1 MEGHLADLPLHEL
14 LERFAA
20 RTPAP
25 GGGSAVAVTC
35 ALAAGLV
42 EMAAAFSRAP
52 EADRLAARA
61 GELRSRALDLAEVEL
76 SSYAPV
82 LAALSLPASDPERP
96 RRMAAARSGASE
108 APLRLA
114 ETGAELAELASGAA
128 RTGSPHVAGD
138 AITAALLA
146 EGACRSAAQLV
157 AINLHG
163 DGEDPRPKRAGE
175 LSRRAAAARAA
186 ALEVDL

>member
-1 MEGHLADLPLHEL
+1 MEEHLADLSLREL

-42 EMAAAFSRAP
+42 EMSAAFSQAP
-52 EADRLAARA
+52 EADQVAARA
-61 GELRSRALDLAEVEL
+61 SELRSRALDLAEVEL
-76 SSYAPV
+76 RSYAPV

-96 RRMAAARSGASE
+96 QRMATARSSASE

-163 DGEDPRPKRAGE
+163 NGDDPRPQRAGE
-175 LSRRAAAARAA
+175 LSRHAAAARDA
-186 ALEVDL
+186 ALEV